1 MYSGFSDYRIGQQ
14 MTVHYLPDSPD
25 KDVVLGG
32 MSWMAYF
39 PLIFLITHGGIGI
52 GGLIWLERR
61 RRRRNWLLNNG
72 QEVSATLVR
81 VATHQSKSDTYYT
94 IVSEWKDPLSGEIY
108 TYTSDSQRS
117 DPTGWLAEQGNLVQV
132 LIDPNDPKR
141 YWMRLD

>member
-1 MYSGFSDYRIGQQ
+1 
-14 MTVHYLPDSPD
+14 
-25 KDVVLGG
+25 
-32 MSWMAYF
+32 
-39 PLIFLITHGGIGI
+39 
-52 GGLIWLERR
+52 
-61 RRRRNWLLNNG
+61 LLNNG